1 MILTI
6 SLHALAI
13 ETFVPVLSDLS
24 HLLDKGAEFAK
35 KKGFEPENLVNSRLA
50 PDMYSLARQVQLACD
65 NAKGAVARVV
75 GKEPPRH
82 DDTEETIDE
91 LKARIEKTIAYLKGV
106 KPTDFEG
113 AAERK
118 VRMDLPADLILE
130 MSGFEFLKDWAL
142 PHFYFHVVTAY
153 DILRHNGVDIG
164 KRDYMGH
171 VGAYIRPR
179 KK

>member
-1 MILTI
+1 VTT

-13 ETFVPVLSDLS
+13 ETFVSGLSDLS
-24 HLLDKGAEFAK
+24 HLLDKGAEFAER
-35 KKGFEPENLVNSRLA
+35 KGFDSENLVNSRLA

-65 NAKGAVARVV
+65 NAKGTAARAI
-75 GKEPPRH
+75 GKESPQH
-82 DDTEETIDE
+82 ADTEKTIVE
-91 LKARIEKTIAYLKGV
+91 LKARIEKTIAYLKGL
-106 KPTDFEG
+106 KPSDFEG

-118 VRMDLPADLILE
+118 VRMDLPGDLILE
-130 MSGFEFLKDWAL
+130 MSGFEYLRDWGL

-171 VGAYIRPR
+171 VGGYIRPR